1 MRSGILTD
9 PRHVIVNT
17 PLLQKRLNNTNVQHL
32 LKIIL
37 SCFNLY
43 KFTYKFF

>member
-1 MRSGILTD
+1 MRSDILTD

-37 SCFNLY
+37 SSFNLY